1 MRLLFASLMAVTA
14 VAFAA
19 PSFAQDDSGASTP
32 APAATPTPA
41 AKPSKH
47 KTASSCSALKS
58 ESAKAACL
66 KRTRTAHATTKT
78 PHKTTKKVASKQST
92 SSQLAPAAEPATTA
106 PAASGPGPVAVP
118 PLPQKTI

>member
-19 PSFAQDDSGASTP
+19 PSFAQDDPTATP
-32 APAATPTPA
+32 TTTTTPTPA
-41 AKPSKH
+41 AKPAKH
-47 KTASSCSALKS
+47 KSTASSCSALKS
-58 ESAKAACL
+58 ESAKASCL

-78 PHKTTKKVASKQST
+78 PHKTTTKKVAAAKQS
-92 SSQLAPAAEPATTA
+92 SPSQLSPVAEPTNSAPAS
-106 PAASGPGPVAVP
+106 SGSVSVP